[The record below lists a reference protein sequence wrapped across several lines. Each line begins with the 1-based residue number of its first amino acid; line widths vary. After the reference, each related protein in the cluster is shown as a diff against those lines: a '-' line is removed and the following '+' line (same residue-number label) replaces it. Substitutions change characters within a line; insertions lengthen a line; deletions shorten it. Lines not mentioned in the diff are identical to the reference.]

1 MRYVI
6 VEHDESG
13 VEKFKSLVESKS
25 GDSQWMHVNFEFHIT
40 EIANYLSKV
49 KTIDGVPSHQFDII
63 HSIHSVYYFPEPQ
76 STLLDLYWMLEG
88 CGMFFIM
95 IDAELKTN
103 EMAMEIKALI
113 NYPDIYFEKYN
124 AVIKNGFF
132 IVDEERIQH
141 IVQTFEEFDIGKP
154 SELRV
159 LAIGTASGLLDEIII
174 DVLSRRFPKIT
185 YIVVEPDKDELQ
197 KFKDRDTSKSTQG
210 QWQNVNMEF
219 NLTTIEDYMEK
230 RECAKSEEAFHIVH
244 AIHCAYHFIDPYE
257 TVLQLYGTLEKC
269 GMLLINLVKGP
280 WEQTT
285 AKVAEY
291 FFDPRHHFIG
301 TTIVREKLEE
311 RVKDLKITT
320 KYRKKPIKVTGCFKE
335 DSEEGNDILDF
346 IVQIPDFRTT
356 NPKHVVDDV
365 ITFMKIRCY
374 QQSGDD
380 MFFGA
385 DEEDLIIIKE

>member
-1 MRYVI
+1 
-6 VEHDESG
+6 
-13 VEKFKSLVESKS
+13 
-25 GDSQWMHVNFEFHIT
+25 
-40 EIANYLSKV
+40 
-49 KTIDGVPSHQFDII
+49 
-63 HSIHSVYYFPEPQ
+63 
-76 STLLDLYWMLEG
+76 
-88 CGMFFIM
+88 
-95 IDAELKTN
+95 
-103 EMAMEIKALI
+103 MAVEIKTLI
-113 NYPDIYFEKYN
+113 HYPDIYFEKYN

-159 LAIGTASGLLDEIII
+159 LAIGTASGLVDEIII

-185 YIVVEPDKDELQ
+185 YVVVEPDKDELQ
-197 KFKDRDTSKSTQG
+197 KFKDRETSKSTQG
-210 QWQNVNMEF
+210 QWKNVNMEF
-219 NLTTIEDYMEK
+219 NLTTIEEYMEE
-230 RECAKSEEAFHIVH
+230 RNHTKSEEAFHIAH
-244 AIHCAYHFIDPYE
+244 IIHSAYYFVDPYE
-257 TVLQLYGTLEKC
+257 TVFQLYGTLEKC
-269 GMLLINLVKGP
+269 GMLFICLVKGP
-280 WEQTT
+280 WEQTV

-291 FFDPRHHFIG
+291 FFDPRLHFIG

-320 KYRKKPIKVTGCFKE
+320 KYRKKPIKVTECFKE

-356 NPKHVVDDV
+356 VPKHVVDDV
-365 ITFMKIRCY
+365 ITFIKKQCC

-380 MFFGA
+380 MFFGG